1 VQPEL
6 KVLALIDHLALGG
19 AEMLLGQFAAAAP
32 AAGIRLS
39 VSCLGEVG
47 GNPAAKPL
55 QSAGI
60 EPVVLNTPQRLGLEA
75 LLAVRR
81 HLADVE
87 PDIVHTHL
95 GSADFLGSLAARS
108 LRVPSISSIHA
119 ISRPS
124 SDLRSRART
133 RLVAAARRRG
143 AARIITVSEAAREAY
158 LARGWDSP
166 HRVVAIHNGIDAVPE
181 PGAGA
186 AVRRELRIDSDGVVL
201 GMFSALRPEKAHDV
215 AIGAVGL
222 LRTRFPKLRLVIAGD
237 GPIRGDLSRLAQ
249 SFGDL
254 IVMTGPRF
262 DVMRLL
268 DATDLYLQPSRA
280 DAFPTTL
287 LEAMAASVP
296 VLATDVGGIR
306 EIVVHNRTGVL
317 LDAPPT
323 PEELAKAI
331 AALLDDPRRRRD
343 LAAAG
348 RRRYEDRFT
357 ADPWVRRTRALYD
370 AVLSEV
376 RTGESRTETTRPV
389 LAGSSEISERDE

>member
-1 VQPEL
+1 VHAEL

-19 AEMLLGQFAAAAP
+19 AEMLLGQFAAASP

-39 VSCLGEVG
+39 VTCLGEVG

-55 QSAGI
+55 HAAGI
-60 EPVVLNTPQRLGLEA
+60 EPVVLNTPQRLGLGA
-75 LLAVRR
+75 LVAVRR

-95 GSADFLGSLAARS
+95 GSAGFLGSLAARS
-108 LRVPSISSIHA
+108 LHVPSISSIHA

-124 SDLRSRART
+124 DLRSRARM

-143 AARIITVSEAAREAY
+143 AARIITVSEAARQAY

-186 AVRRELRIDSDGVVL
+186 AVRRELRIDSDAVVL
-201 GMFSALRPEKAHDV
+201 GMFSALRPEKGHDV
-215 AIGAVGL
+215 AIEALGL
-222 LRTRFPKLRLVIAGD
+222 LRTRFPKLRMVIAGD
-237 GPIRGDLSRLAQ
+237 GSIRADLSRLAQ
-249 SFGDL
+249 PLGDS

-306 EIVVHNRTGVL
+306 EIVVHDRTGVL
-317 LDAPPT
+317 INAPT
-323 PEELAKAI
+323 TAEQLAEAI
-331 AALLDDPRRRRD
+331 GALLDDPRRRRD
-343 LAAAG
+343 LADAG

-370 AVLSEV
+370 VVLSEV
-376 RTGESRTETTRPV
+376 RAGGSGRGTRRPALV
-389 LAGSSEISERDE
+389 AFSQIPERDE